1 MINIIV
7 ILSVYLEYTAIFV
20 RLELAHTFHVNPT
33 ALSQAGRHMEDS
45 IVATLLLGILVKHNL
60 VRVSQFTP
68 YH

>member
-1 MINIIV
+1 M
-7 ILSVYLEYTAIFV
+7 ILSVYLEYTAILV
-20 RLELAHTFHVNPT
+20 RLELATNDMFHVNPT